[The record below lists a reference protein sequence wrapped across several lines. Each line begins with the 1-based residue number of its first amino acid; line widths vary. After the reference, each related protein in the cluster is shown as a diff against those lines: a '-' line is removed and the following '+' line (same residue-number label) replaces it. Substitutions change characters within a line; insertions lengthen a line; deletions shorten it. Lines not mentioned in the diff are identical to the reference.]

1 MDSRDER
8 WLCERV
14 RVIDTAVGGL
24 QGTASEHEELI
35 EKLTKRIAKLE
46 GKFMFWFI
54 RNEWDDE
61 QAKEKLEQI
70 ALQQEWDEE
79 QETKEGGDDAVE
91 LQE

>member
-24 QGTASEHEELI
+24 QGTVSEHEELI

-46 GKFMFWFI
+46 G
-54 RNEWDDE
+54 
-61 QAKEKLEQI
+61 
-70 ALQQEWDEE
+70 
-79 QETKEGGDDAVE
+79 GDDGSHSA
-91 LQE
+91 